1 MRKLL
6 RSLTIAVTSSM
17 TAKRPLWVDT
27 DAGFDDLVAL
37 SALAATERRLAVV
50 STTSGACE
58 TPEAGAER
66 VSTILNA
73 CGRSDVTVV
82 AGASAPRVPIKPW
95 LTDAQKMLLRWFA
108 DRSLGAASGPF
119 DGDVGGAVAAL
130 GAVDLLCLGPLT
142 NVAAVLASGR
152 VTVETAIAMGGDAP
166 GREPEFNFAC
176 DPAAAAA
183 VVENCP
189 SLTLVG
195 LDCCTDAFAEST
207 ELPGVIG
214 SLCSADACAA
224 RFDPL
229 AAFCASREGSFE
241 IRDVSYGVD
250 AAGRVV
256 AGESRVRAATR
267 LVDREAYLEWL
278 RTAAAAL
285 PR

>member
-37 SALAATERRLAVV
+37 SALATERRLAVV
-50 STTSGACE
+50 STTSDAC
-58 TPEAGAER
+58 AGR
-66 VSTILNA
+66 VRTILNA

-82 AGASAPRVPIKPW
+82 AGASAPRVPVKPW

-108 DRSLGAASGPF
+108 DRALGAASGPF
-119 DGDVGGAVAAL
+119 VGDVGGAVAAL

-195 LDCCTDAFAEST
+195 LDVCTDAFAETT
-207 ELPGVIG
+207 ELPGIIG

-224 RFDPL
+224 
-229 AAFCASREGSFE
+229 
-241 IRDVSYGVD
+241 
-250 AAGRVV
+250 
-256 AGESRVRAATR
+256 
-267 LVDREAYLEWL
+267 
-278 RTAAAAL
+278 
-285 PR
+285 